1 MNGPPDDIVFLP
13 PPPGGFL
20 ISELTG
26 GARYAKSQRWDLA
39 QCIGNKGLDLAAILF
54 NTPPQVE
61 FFALLPDAVV
71 PPPATQVVICGYPF
85 AKSKAVLAEDRVKDL
100 APLDF
105 QCATVLEPASASG
118 LRWCQLAVDYPSIPG
133 IVNPCGYSGSMVWY
147 DRAGCGTLEE
157 LGERL
162 SMAAAGVVTD
172 YIGPKWSLRCTK
184 IDLVI
189 DEPTDIQRLPCALR
203 QPGLCSRNFQLAIE
217 GILSNE
223 NLVRQIPFYPQK
235 MRASGGRTAL
245 IAVRYRATNRLG
257 HHERCEGRPYAAAG

>member
-1 MNGPPDDIVFLP
+1 MTAMNQFAAGQIVLTAISPYVVGVFPKRNAGHDIWTYATGTPIDFGGARFLLTAAHVLADLDANVNGPPDDIVFLP

-20 ISELTG
+20 ISELTD

-39 QCIGNKGLDLAAILF
+39 RCIGNKDLDLAAILF

-61 FFALLPDAVV
+61 FFALLPDAVA
-71 PPPATQVVICGYPF
+71 PRPATQVAICGYPF
-85 AKSKAVLAEDRVKDL
+85 AKSKAVAVLAEDRFRDL
-100 APLDF
+100 ALLDF

-118 LRWCQLAVDYPSIPG
+118 LRWCQFAVDYPSIPG
-133 IVNPCGYSGSMVWY
+133 IVNPRGYSGSMVWY

-172 YIGPKWSLRCTK
+172 YIGPKQSLRCTK

-189 DEPTDIQRLPCALR
+189 EFIKR
-203 QPGLCSRNFQLAIE
+203 QVMPSI
-217 GILSNE
+217 
-223 NLVRQIPFYPQK
+223 
-235 MRASGGRTAL
+235 
-245 IAVRYRATNRLG
+245 
-257 HHERCEGRPYAAAG
+257 